1 MKRVIALILAALML
15 FALCACGGDDKSKTE
30 KNDGQAY
37 TPDYGD
43 FYFESNGVKFGIM
56 DYADKVLEALG
67 EPQSTFESNSCAY
80 QGKDEFYYYDGFEIM
95 VNEIDGEKRIT
106 GITLADDTITNP
118 QGVKIG
124 MDINEALG
132 LMGEGYTQAGNVYKY
147 VAGSTMFRLKE
158 FDDGTIV
165 AAEYC
170 VAANQEG

>member
-30 KNDGQAY
+30 ENGEQAY

-118 QGVKIG
+118 QGVNIG

-132 LMGEGYTQAGNVYKY
+132 LMGEGYTQAGNV
-147 VAGSTMFRLKE
+147 
-158 FDDGTIV
+158 
-165 AAEYC
+165 
-170 VAANQEG
+170 